1 MNRQAYIPHA
11 QREVEHCCDMTDVRR
26 NIDALDAELVELL
39 ALRGAYVAQAA
50 RIKND
55 EKLVVDEE
63 RIEYI
68 IRRVRQLAE
77 QSKLP
82 ADIAER
88 TWRPMIAAY
97 IDFEM
102 QQVKERQRVQNKSA
116 QDKSVQDG

>member
-11 QREVEHCCDMTDVRR
+11 QREVEHCSDMTDVRR

-55 EKLVVDEE
+55 ENLVVDEE

-68 IRRVRQLAE
+68 VQRVRQLAE
-77 QSKLP
+77 QSTLP

-102 QQVKERQRVQNKSA
+102 QQVKDRQMAQNKSA
-116 QDKSVQDG
+116 QDD